1 MLRAAFVASVLF
13 SAHAIDWDD
22 TWKNI
27 EKKKVERKLKSQQDY
42 LDARAKEADV
52 VVLPSGLM
60 YKVLKEGE
68 GRFHPKPDTEC
79 DCHYKGNL
87 IDGPNALGR
96 QFDSSYDRGET
107 SSFAPNQVIKG
118 WTEAMQLMVEG
129 DKWEMYIPS
138 ELGYG
143 DSGSPPKIPGGAPL
157 VFQMEILK
165 INGPAVP
172 ADKCD
177 PATKK
182 GCAEREAAYV
192 DKQASKSKAA
202 RAKELKRLRG
212 MKTAGTKPELA
223 SWIAKRTKIL
233 AKMEL

>member
-96 QFDSSYDRGET
+96 QFDSSYDRGDPT
-107 SSFAPNQVIKG
+107 TFAPNQVRPARLACSCVCLLSPVVPI
-118 WTEAMQLMVEG
+118 ASSC
-129 DKWEMYIPS
+129 DHPR
-138 ELGYG
+138 
-143 DSGSPPKIPGGAPL
+143 DHPCPPPRDHPGSAP
-157 VFQMEILK
+157 F
-165 INGPAVP
+165 
-172 ADKCD
+172 
-177 PATKK
+177 
-182 GCAEREAAYV
+182 
-192 DKQASKSKAA
+192 
-202 RAKELKRLRG
+202 
-212 MKTAGTKPELA
+212 
-223 SWIAKRTKIL
+223 
-233 AKMEL
+233 